1 MSIPSS
7 LNYCADPF
15 RYQRRKSRVVT
26 VGDVAIGGDNPIRV
40 QSMLTSN
47 TLDTDACVAE
57 TIGLVE
63 VGCEIVRVTAQT
75 KRHAANLEQLRPRWS
90 RRASTSR

>member
-1 MSIPSS
+1 MSAPSS
-7 LNYCADPF
+7 LKYCADPY
-15 RYQRRKSRVVT
+15 RYQRRRSRVVT

-57 TIGLVE
+57 TVGLVE
-63 VGCEIVRVTAQT
+63 AGCEIVRVTAQT
-75 KRHAANLEQLRPRWS
+75 KRHAATLEHIKAALAAWS
-90 RRASTSR
+90 AQ